1 MAAVPLPCSNLP
13 LDHPR
18 QGHRVRPDR
27 RERGGAA
34 PTTKDLLGRPA
45 RGVGA
50 TFKMRACHCGNECAR
65 TRGLLDICGNAGVSW
80 NTPTKTQEHAIP
92 SHRRTNTSPP
102 KPTPPQREGTNRF
115 LPCGVSELLRQTE
128 QELTMGR
135 SLHARNAQM
144 GPRMLQHLLSTPTQS
159 RQRPAPGLEKNP
171 NLGHPVAK

>member
-1 MAAVPLPCSNLP
+1 
-13 LDHPR
+13 
-18 QGHRVRPDR
+18 
-27 RERGGAA
+27 
-34 PTTKDLLGRPA
+34 
-45 RGVGA
+45 
-50 TFKMRACHCGNECAR
+50 MRACHCGNECAR

-80 NTPTKTQEHAIP
+80 PTSTKTQEHAIP

-159 RQRPAPGLEKNP
+159 RRRPALGLKKKKPQPGPSCRKMTGAGARLSWQRGAAQVQTWSCAHK
-171 NLGHPVAK
+171 H

>member
-1 MAAVPLPCSNLP
+1 MNV
-13 LDHPR
+13 H
-18 QGHRVRPDR
+18 V
-27 RERGGAA
+27 
-34 PTTKDLLGRPA
+34 LGVCWTYVETLVFP
-45 RGVGA
+45 GP
-50 TFKMRACHCGNECAR
+50 HQQ
-65 TRGLLDICGNAGVSW
+65 
-80 NTPTKTQEHAIP
+80 KTQEHAIP

-159 RQRPAPGLEKNP
+159 RRRPAPGLKKITTWAILSQNDRSRGQAELAERCSSSPNMFMCSQTLKNVQ
-171 NLGHPVAK
+171 LGAESYLCPHI